1 MRQFELMMTKNAHRF
16 PNDIL
21 THSHNTHTLTTHTHN
36 THSQHTHTQHTH
48 NTHTL
53 THNTHSLT
61 LTTHTHSHTQH
72 THTLTHS
79 LTTHTHSRSQH
90 THTHTHNTHTLTHTT
105 HTHNT
110 LTTHTQ
116 TYITH
121 TRTILDHTAL
131 AAMFQDFTR
140 RYQFSLEWTGTTRPL
155 LPKPTSN
162 FSEGPLRFST
172 PQNPENPPKYRSRLE
187 TSENISSS
195 LGTEIVSEADNKSE
209 VEFSVA
215 RQQKQEDSGL
225 GDSLVGGA
233 SMTSLDD
240 VITSRQSGVGTETE
254 KPRFE
259 TEKCRS
265 REKKQTRTSNRDS
278 DISLTTTRP
287 PTLSLS
293 LSTHPEREGNHT
305 NPSTHAPISSPPPP
319 LASPQPLSLIP
330 KQGKEWMH
338 HTHPTHPPTEHTP
351 SLRVSEEGSKTDSK
365 SVDSGNVALSEV
377 PLSLSPHTQY
387 PEVSNSHRG
396 VRGQSSEV
404 RVRLPLPA
412 GFTKGTLQSPEK
424 PAHGHMQSFVR
435 VHDFLT
441 ALAVQS
447 KEAENL
453 LRDPGF
459 VANLA
464 PQPVSLL
471 SHLLTR
477 QPLPGATTAKP
488 PNTMATPLSSV
499 HVPRPHTLDPK
510 SLVNQKPILS
520 AVELKSLV
528 LDPANNCS
536 GSDGVS
542 GDIKQHTHTSFP
554 HPLPPSRP
562 FPRQILPT
570 ERGSHGFTTLLAVP
584 SAGFSVPQNLLPGT
598 MQGFV
603 PLVAPRMCLPPF
615 STLCQPTQVAMPT
628 TCCLA
633 TSQTGARPP
642 AGECPPMKRA
652 KLFN

>member
-1 MRQFELMMTKNAHRF
+1 M
-16 PNDIL
+16 
-21 THSHNTHTLTTHTHN
+21 
-36 THSQHTHTQHTH
+36 
-48 NTHTL
+48 
-53 THNTHSLT
+53 
-61 LTTHTHSHTQH
+61 
-72 THTLTHS
+72 
-79 LTTHTHSRSQH
+79 
-90 THTHTHNTHTLTHTT
+90 
-105 HTHNT
+105 
-110 LTTHTQ
+110 
-116 TYITH
+116 
-121 TRTILDHTAL
+121 
-131 AAMFQDFTR
+131 
-140 RYQFSLEWTGTTRPL
+140 
-155 LPKPTSN
+155 
-162 FSEGPLRFST
+162 
-172 PQNPENPPKYRSRLE
+172 
-187 TSENISSS
+187 
-195 LGTEIVSEADNKSE
+195 VSEADNKSE

-225 GDSLVGGA
+225 GDSLMGGA

-265 REKKQTRTSNRDS
+265 LEKKQTRTSNRDS
-278 DISLTTTRP
+278 DVSLTTTRP

-305 NPSTHAPISSPPPP
+305 NPITASTHAPISSPPPA

-338 HTHPTHPPTEHTP
+338 HTHPTHPLTEHTP
-351 SLRVSEEGSKTDSK
+351 SLRVSEGDSKTDSK
-365 SVDSGNVALSEV
+365 SVDSGNVALSDV
-377 PLSLSPHTQY
+377 SLCLSPHTQY
-387 PEVSNSHRG
+387 PKVSNSPPG
-396 VRGQSSEV
+396 VGGQSSEV

-464 PQPVSLL
+464 VPSPQPVSLL

-488 PNTMATPLSSV
+488 PNTMAMPLSSV

-520 AVELKSLV
+520 AVELKSSA
-528 LDPANNCS
+528 ANNCS

-570 ERGSHGFTTLLAVP
+570 ESGSHGTLLAVP

-615 STLCQPTQVAMPT
+615 STLCQPTQVAMPA
-628 TCCLA
+628 TCCPA